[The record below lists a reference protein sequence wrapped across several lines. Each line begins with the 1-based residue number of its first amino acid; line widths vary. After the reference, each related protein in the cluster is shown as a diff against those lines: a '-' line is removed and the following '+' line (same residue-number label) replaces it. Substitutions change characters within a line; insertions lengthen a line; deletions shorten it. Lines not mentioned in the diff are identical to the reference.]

1 MQWATH
7 RGLGAEDMFG
17 EHRFRAWRAIGMVSG
32 STFSGC
38 ERCSVNVDSA
48 VARGPSA
55 APEVEFS
62 DDVSTV
68 VPCTADWTG
77 EVVEVHA
84 LGLNVVDY
92 SAIVHVVGAASYYL

>member
-55 APEVEFS
+55 APEVEFC

-68 VPCTADWTG
+68 GPCIADWAG
-77 EVVEVHA
+77 EVVKVHA
-84 LGLNVVDY
+84 LGHN
-92 SAIVHVVGAASYYL
+92 IVNYFSTVHMWYDV

>member
-17 EHRFRAWRAIGMVSG
+17 EHKFRAWRAIGMVSG
-32 STFSGC
+32 STFGGS
-38 ERCSVNVDSA
+38 EKCSVNVDSA

-68 VPCTADWTG
+68 LPCTADWTG

-84 LGLNVVDY
+84 LRLDVVDH
-92 SAIVHVVGAASYYL
+92 SAIVHVVGDASYDF

>member
-17 EHRFRAWRAIGMVSG
+17 EHGFRAWRAIGVVGG
-32 STFSGC
+32 STFSGS
-38 ERCSVNVDSA
+38 ERCSVSVNSA

-92 SAIVHVVGAASYYL
+92 SASVHVVSDASYYL

>member
-38 ERCSVNVDSA
+38 ERCSVSADSA

-55 APEVEFS
+55 APEMELC

-68 VPCTADWTG
+68 GPCIADWTG
-77 EVVEVHA
+77 EIVEVHA

-92 SAIVHVVGAASYYL
+92 SAIVHVVSDATYYL